1 LTVASDGT
9 RVIVTAGDRIYALVG
24 GKVQGHVTRK
34 DKTLSTVILNATGTV
49 WAVSVDEKVI
59 VLQNRRQ
66 LGRFGAPRSPSLA
79 FDADSNRILAWSG
92 KRLIVATL
100 TGKVV
105 ADIEFAKAIS
115 HVHGVDRGRIVAGAG
130 YFIVLDVAS
139 PSKAMTDTSMQVKN
153 EPATPATSS
162 VRPTEESGIP
172 IRWIDGEKLG
182 TEGGKAR
189 YVGGNGQGITIEQL
203 TLEHY
208 AQLGYQGTWSENE
221 YWWALMGLLF
231 WDVIFAPLP
240 GVYTPE
246 FGGFPSRLQDMPSD
260 FFTDDF
266 YPRRERL
273 IEKRIAD
280 LTQSKLFGLRKPN
293 IEAELRNAFRRHNGQ
308 PCRPIDWNRIH
319 SVNEL
324 LVAPRVLTDQQLI
337 RIMQRLLV
345 NFAHNRSGLPDL
357 FLYRKHQPLFCEVKS
372 EEERVASHQID
383 WLHYLRDEV
392 GVPVEICRVVQ
403 QDG

>member
-1 LTVASDGT
+1 
-9 RVIVTAGDRIYALVG
+9 
-24 GKVQGHVTRK
+24 
-34 DKTLSTVILNATGTV
+34 
-49 WAVSVDEKVI
+49 
-59 VLQNRRQ
+59 
-66 LGRFGAPRSPSLA
+66 
-79 FDADSNRILAWSG
+79 
-92 KRLIVATL
+92 
-100 TGKVV
+100 
-105 ADIEFAKAIS
+105 
-115 HVHGVDRGRIVAGAG
+115 
-130 YFIVLDVAS
+130 
-139 PSKAMTDTSMQVKN
+139 
-153 EPATPATSS
+153 
-162 VRPTEESGIP
+162 
-172 IRWIDGEKLG
+172 
-182 TEGGKAR
+182 
-189 YVGGNGQGITIEQL
+189 
-203 TLEHY
+203 
-208 AQLGYQGTWSENE
+208 
-221 YWWALMGLLF
+221 
-231 WDVIFAPLP
+231 
-240 GVYTPE
+240 
-246 FGGFPSRLQDMPSD
+246 
-260 FFTDDF
+260 
-266 YPRRERL
+266 L

-337 RIMQRLLV
+337 WIMQRLLV